1 VTAVAQRPLVILGK
15 GELAQLAHYYYT
27 HDSQRS
33 VAGFTVDA
41 KYVEGT
47 QYIDL
52 PLVPYEQ
59 LAQHFPP
66 ADYDLFV
73 AIGYTNLNAVRAER
87 CRQAREQGYKLAS
100 YVSSRASVWTGM
112 QIGGNSLIMEGNFI
126 QPYASLGEGVIMFCG
141 SVVSHHCSI
150 GDHCFIGS
158 GAIICGGVRIGERS
172 FIGANATVREH
183 LTVGR
188 DCIVGAGAMVLK
200 DTLDG
205 SGYLS
210 VSTPDSGIPSRR
222 LRSLL

>member
-1 VTAVAQRPLVILGK
+1 MQRPVVILGK
-15 GELAQLAHYYYT
+15 GELAQLAHYYFT
-27 HDSQRS
+27 HDSARR

-41 KYVEGT
+41 KYIDGAR
-47 QYIDL
+47 YMDL
-52 PLVPYEQ
+52 PLVPYEA

-66 ADYDLFV
+66 AEFDLFV
-73 AIGYTNLNAVRAER
+73 AIGYTNLNAVRAQR
-87 CRQAREQGYKLAS
+87 CQQAREQGYGLAT
-100 YVSSRASVWTGM
+100 YVSSHASVWPGL

-126 QPYASLGEGVIMFCG
+126 QPFATLGEGVIMFCG
-141 SVVSHHCSI
+141 SVVSHHCNI

-183 LTVGR
+183 LQVGR
-188 DCIVGAGAMVLK
+188 DCIVGAGVMVLK
-200 DTLDG
+200 DTADG

-210 VSTPDSGIPSRR
+210 VGTPDSGIPSRR